1 MKRNL
6 LYLSLLA
13 LLSACAADNVPTTP
27 FALVPISLTTSS
39 DSALTRA
46 ATGIQES
53 QFDEGET
60 FYVRFAGGAVV
71 DGDKQVL
78 LSTTFTTTDAVGS
91 TTGARQPY
99 FHPDAAS
106 ATLYAYYP
114 QTVTGSATSFTV
126 ESDQCSSAQYKVSDL
141 MYATTTVQKSGSSV
155 QTYLQFTHQLAKV
168 VVIGVI
174 GDRMT
179 DLRSVQLVSGYRTI
193 ELADPL
199 TVTPGTT
206 LTDELSLSQPLTMYS
221 SNTGVTALSC
231 AAVLPPQTIG
241 GTFIRFEGTDNGGR
255 PVSYSYNLHK
265 ELQGGKAYTI
275 ALRVGAQGNVLLDQ
289 NRISIPIDLSTQTF
303 VYNGMPQIP
312 DITVTGDNGETLTEG
327 VDYIVA
333 YSNHVEPGEATLF
346 VIGIGRYDGCITTQ
360 TYVIS
365 RATQTDDSI
374 DPWSDGDNDGLDND
388 TSF

>member
-91 TTGARQPY
+91 TKGARQPY

-126 ESDQCSSAQYKVSDL
+126 ESDQCSSAQYKASDL
-141 MYATTTVQKSGSSV
+141 MYATTTVQKSG
-155 QTYLQFTHQLAKV
+155 
-168 VVIGVI
+168 
-174 GDRMT
+174 
-179 DLRSVQLVSGYRTI
+179 
-193 ELADPL
+193 
-199 TVTPGTT
+199 
-206 LTDELSLSQPLTMYS
+206 
-221 SNTGVTALSC
+221 C
-231 AAVLPPQTIG
+231 PPWC
-241 GTFIRFEGTDNGGR
+241 R
-255 PVSYSYNLHK
+255 
-265 ELQGGKAYTI
+265 A
-275 ALRVGAQGNVLLDQ
+275 
-289 NRISIPIDLSTQTF
+289 
-303 VYNGMPQIP
+303 
-312 DITVTGDNGETLTEG
+312 
-327 VDYIVA
+327 
-333 YSNHVEPGEATLF
+333 
-346 VIGIGRYDGCITTQ
+346 RY
-360 TYVIS
+360 VH
-365 RATQTDDSI
+365 
-374 DPWSDGDNDGLDND
+374 PP
-388 TSF
+388 